1 MCEKSEYKVEINKNF
16 TIYCQVSG
24 KSIKKIYTPTPSIIL
39 SKLETR
45 SLKKLIV
52 SYSQSKFK

>member
-24 KSIKKIYTPTPSIIL
+24 KSIKKIYTPSIIL